1 MFKNFKELAE
11 AYMQN
16 NRFLKYGKLVI
27 KDIRDGKEIGF
38 GEKEVLDKNRYILP
52 QEDADKLEDI
62 YNNNP
67 EAISDFV
74 FSNGLKWNKIFKG
87 VYSNYQNRGFKV
99 ESQIGAEWKEY
110 QKTGFISRD
119 YMRKVLDIAEAKW
132 PECTLV
138 AVREEGSLN
147 KSRKTNVQNGILTI
161 EGDGSILTDCTLV
174 FTDKGGRERELYLS
188 IKAGPSVT
196 FVNLGLKK
204 ILKISEMTKCAET
217 GNPKELSNGAL
228 QLLNFLGI
236 EPVRFC
242 KIFTEYKGLD
252 QGSSKVKEKQYVDVN
267 LNNKD
272 FKNFLYN
279 LIGYNYVLLHD
290 MGSTVHVLEMTPEKA
305 KKLSSNISKAQVL
318 YPKEGAAKRV
328 DVLLNLDGILEIK
341 LNIRSKDGTVFPTHL
356 MGDYKFL
363 SYDF

>member
-87 VYSNYQNRGFKV
+87 VYSNYHNRGIKV

-119 YMRKVLDIAEAKW
+119 YMRKVLDIAEEKW

-147 KSRKTNVQNGILTI
+147 KLRKTNVQNGILTI

-204 ILKISEMTKCAET
+204 C
-217 GNPKELSNGAL
+217 
-228 QLLNFLGI
+228 QLLQIL
-236 EPVRFC
+236 V
-242 KIFTEYKGLD
+242 
-252 QGSSKVKEKQYVDVN
+252 
-267 LNNKD
+267 
-272 FKNFLYN
+272 
-279 LIGYNYVLLHD
+279 
-290 MGSTVHVLEMTPEKA
+290 
-305 KKLSSNISKAQVL
+305 NISK
-318 YPKEGAAKRV
+318 
-328 DVLLNLDGILEIK
+328 NFHIK
-341 LNIRSKDGTVFPTHL
+341 IQL
-356 MGDYKFL
+356 
-363 SYDF
+363 